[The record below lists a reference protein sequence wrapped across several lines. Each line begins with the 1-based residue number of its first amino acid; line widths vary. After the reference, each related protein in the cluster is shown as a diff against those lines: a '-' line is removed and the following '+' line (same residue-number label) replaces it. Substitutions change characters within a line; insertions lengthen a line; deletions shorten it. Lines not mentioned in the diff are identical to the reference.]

1 MSNNT
6 ATIKT
11 RKNLVSTRTITM
23 TALLAA
29 ISYVLAFLEFPVPLS
44 PSFARMDLSDWGVCV
59 WTGYRSDDRIDKKYI
74 TASVNIN
81 RRNW

>member
-29 ISYVLAFLEFPVPLS
+29 IESIICTNGSVRFTCT
-44 PSFARMDLSDWGVCV
+44 DWGICV
-59 WTGYRSDDRIDKKYI
+59 WTGYRSDDRTDKKYI